1 MDGTRAKHHRQ
12 ESPNQGQ
19 AGRAAGAQ
27 FANEHHSKLQQQQQQ
42 QNGYPSSPAL
52 GPPSSS
58 PKIEFQMQGE
68 GLVEIVS
75 MFELNSEEAPLH
87 KNDYLAYDESVFAL
101 ELTTVPV
108 REVGIGR
115 IECRAARREHEG
127 AASDLASTYQ
137 YAPCGDR
144 DWHSQILW
152 IHIRSDRAINRS
164 GWSAYTNHSIHHTI
178 DS

>member
-68 GLVEIVS
+68 GLVEI
-75 MFELNSEEAPLH
+75 
-87 KNDYLAYDESVFAL
+87 YLAYDESVFAL

-115 IECRAARREHEG
+115 IECRAARREREG